1 MPVLGWSEGERL
13 RKKGHKGKLPLTPVQ
28 KLVGHE
34 NQPEASSGTIEFSE
48 RFKHLNVQ
56 AILEVPTRTR
66 RERQYRVTRHTSF
79 VTSKSVVGHP
89 TSTADRLTDGPH
101 LLLSQTPFY
110 RPRMALS
117 KEALG

>member
-13 RKKGHKGKLPLTPVQ
+13 RKKGYKGKLPLTPIQ

-56 AILEVPTRTR
+56 AILEVR
-66 RERQYRVTRHTSF
+66 REPDENVSTASRVTRRSSHQI
-79 VTSKSVVGHP
+79 GHP